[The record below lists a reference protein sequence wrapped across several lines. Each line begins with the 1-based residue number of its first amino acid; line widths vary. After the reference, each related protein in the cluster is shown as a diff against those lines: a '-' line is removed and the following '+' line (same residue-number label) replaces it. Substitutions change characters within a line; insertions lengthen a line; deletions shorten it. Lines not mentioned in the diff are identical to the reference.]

1 MTEEYHESNDAI
13 ESESETSDEE
23 GDWEDWESGGENDEE
38 EDEEPA
44 RSLFTDKVLRSPGA
58 AMQHDS
64 EQHGF
69 DLRAFAIKH
78 RLEEY
83 DIFRCINWI
92 RQQVRAGVTSPQLLL
107 ALEAEGGVPWRGND
121 DMLKPTLEDDAL
133 LFHDYEDVV
142 ATWR

>member
-58 AMQHDS
+58 AMLMSTAQ
-64 EQHGF
+64 EALQAVPF
-69 DLRAFAIKH
+69 D
-78 RLEEY
+78 
-83 DIFRCINWI
+83 
-92 RQQVRAGVTSPQLLL
+92 V
-107 ALEAEGGVPWRGND
+107 
-121 DMLKPTLEDDAL
+121 
-133 LFHDYEDVV
+133 
-142 ATWR
+142 